1 MKAKLLISILL
12 LISVS
17 ANISMA
23 QQKGR
28 KLISGVVVDAVQHP
42 VAGAIIL
49 VDLKKTQVVTDENG
63 FYKIRVKPGAKVL
76 SVVPHSLEVKS
87 DSIGNQDVI
96 NFKLEGIDL
105 SSQSRQLE
113 GKPSESIDVGL
124 RSVDSRKGAL
134 SVTKSDVID
143 VSKTDNNM
151 YQNIYQMIQGKVSGV
166 DVSGTK
172 IRIRGQNSFFSGND
186 PIFVV
191 DGVPVNSIESIMPN
205 TVQSITLLKGTA
217 TTMYGSSGS
226 NGVIVITLR
235 KSSHPVK

>member
-124 RSVDSRKGAL
+124 RSVDSKRGAL

>member
-1 MKAKLLISILL
+1 MKAKLLIFILL
-12 LISVS
+12 LFAVS
-17 ANISMA
+17 ANISTA

-28 KLISGVVVDAVQHP
+28 KLISGVVVDAVRHP
-42 VAGAIIL
+42 VVGAIIL

-63 FYKIRVKPGAKVL
+63 FYKIRVKPGAKML
-76 SVVPHSLEVKS
+76 SVLPPSLEIKS

-96 NFKLEGIDL
+96 NFILEGIDL
-105 SSQSRQLE
+105 SSQSRQIE
-113 GKPSESIDVGL
+113 GIPTESIDVGI
-124 RSVDSRKGAL
+124 RSVNSKKSAL

-143 VSKTDNNM
+143 VSKNDNNI

-191 DGVPVNSIESIMPN
+191 DGVPVNSIENIMPN
-205 TVQSITLLKGTA
+205 DVQSITMLKGTA
-217 TTMYGSSGS
+217 ATIYGSIGS

-235 KSSHPVK
+235 RSAQHKK